1 MKVILEP
8 NAGDS
13 LSNQID
19 LANELL
25 EKDYVHEVQLQMND
39 GLRFM
44 RTYHSGDE
52 IRKFIWAGYN
62 NDFSDVQYEADELEI
77 IPFESKIVVACDGDI
92 VYTTSAYNDG
102 SDLDP
107 ELLRMTVQETM
118 DEIECGGA
126 FNKDVERWFIGWA
139 EQHIVNFREDFDY

>member
-13 LSNQID
+13 LSDQID

-25 EKDYVHEVQLQMND
+25 TKDYVHEVQLQMND

-52 IRKFIWAGYN
+52 IRKFIWVGYN
-62 NDFSDVQYEADELEI
+62 NDFSGVQYEADELEI
-77 IPFESKIVVACDGDI
+77 IPFESKIVVVHDGDI

-107 ELLRMTVQETM
+107 MFTRMTVQETL
-118 DEIECGGA
+118 DDITRGDA
-126 FNKDVERWFIGWA
+126 FNKDVERWFIDWG
-139 EQHIVNFREDFDY
+139 EQYIVNFREDFDY